1 MTIRPLAA
9 WLLLALF
16 TSTTGCDAVGGLLGA
31 DGSKSSK
38 KSADE
43 TEEEEG
49 DESDDE
55 PKKKKS
61 SKKSSKKDAAATASA
76 ASGDAKDF
84 PTPTSFD
91 APPILAGSYSRLKIT
106 KNGKPEGDQL
116 IEILSVEGDQVRV
129 EIETPGPQGS
139 VIVQGLVKV
148 RDRRRASGLD
158 ILEAKL
164 KTGAG
169 PVLSL
174 SGAQLGMAQKML
186 HQQLDIFSYPD
197 AAVEKRREDV
207 TVPAGSFR
215 GCMIYDREGQVPM
228 LNMKFKN
235 KNWVHPAVPT
245 NGVVRIESEAGPD
258 KYVYEL
264 VEFGKS
270 GAKASL

>member
-1 MTIRPLAA
+1 MTTRALAS

-16 TSTTGCDAVGGLLGA
+16 TSTTACDAVSGLLGA

-38 KSADE
+38 KSDDA
-43 TEEEEG
+43 EEES
-49 DESDDE
+49 DESDDEE

-61 SKKSSKKDAAATASA
+61 SKKKSAKSDASAAASA

-91 APPILAGSYSRLKIT
+91 APPILAGSYSRLKIV
-106 KNGKPEGDQL
+106 KNGKPEGEQL

-129 EIETPGPQGS
+129 EIETPGPQGN
-139 VIVQGLVKV
+139 VIVQGLLKV

-174 SGAQLGMAQKML
+174 SGAQLGMAQQML

-197 AAVEKRREDV
+197 ASVEQRREDV

-235 KNWVHPAVPT
+235 KTWVHPAVPT

-264 VEFGKS
+264 VEFGKT

>member
-16 TSTTGCDAVGGLLGA
+16 TSTTACDAVSGLLGA

-38 KSADE
+38 QSADDA
-43 TEEEEG
+43 EEES
-49 DESDDE
+49 DESEDE

-61 SKKSSKKDAAATASA
+61 SKKKDAKSEPSATASA

-91 APPILAGSYSRLKIT
+91 APPILAGSFSRLRVT
-106 KNGKPEGDQL
+106 KNGKVEGDQL
-116 IEILSVEGDQVRV
+116 IEVLSVEGDQVRV
-129 EIETPGPQGS
+129 EIETPGPQGN

-228 LNMKFKN
+228 LQMKFKN
-235 KNWVHPAVPT
+235 RTWVHPAVPT